1 MSKGHLRGCSLRRAR
16 VTLPLA
22 LLAAGLSNHA
32 PAADLSKDA
41 LLDMS
46 IEDLL
51 QVEVR
56 VASKIPTTT
65 FDAAASVAV
74 IPEVE
79 WQRRGARTIS
89 DVLEAV
95 PGVSVTPALGGADAF
110 AIRGYTRST
119 SLLGVLVSWDGVP
132 LNDLFRGAPT
142 LEVPNLN
149 LGGINE
155 IQIVEGPGS
164 ALYGADAFHG
174 VVALEPYAA
183 MANERTVHADVR
195 SNGYHAAGFRWSE
208 GLGETARMSLAV
220 NVDGQPD
227 QDLAFHYADP
237 ATGAPRSGE
246 RDNRYDARSLS
257 FNARGVAGDRVTW
270 HGGALLHG
278 YEGDDFQGFGT
289 RLAGVR
295 DFGGVDTD
303 LYVVDA
309 GVRRDGAN
317 GTALELSAYSWHV
330 DSTLLAGRNAF
341 DFESMNEQRRS
352 GVHGTFEKALPDANT
367 KLAVV
372 AGIEELEVVRAATR
386 NYDSATGALTLDRV
400 NPASGA
406 MRRIYSATF
415 EGTTRWAS
423 ERWLLTYGARVDD
436 YSDFG
441 KQASPRVGL
450 VWHPRPNNAVKL
462 LYGGAFRAPTA
473 NDLRGTTGLIEAN
486 PSLEPET
493 IDTTELVF
501 LHQAKRWLLQAS
513 LFHSD
518 WRDGIVSV
526 ANPTGTEP
534 FVFTNLE
541 KNDSH
546 GVTVK
551 TSWQGDAW
559 LFNVGTSWVRSQNET
574 RQVEYSAFPRYVVD
588 AEIGYHHAQTRTRF
602 YLVQH
607 WQIHTDD
614 AFQPSAGIPALR
626 LPLYARTDVG
636 AARPLGSRLS
646 LMLFVRNLF
655 DRENFHP
662 SSGGSRGGI
671 PDLPRTLSAEVRLA
685 F

>member
-1 MSKGHLRGCSLRRAR
+1 MSRGHLRGSGLRRACAA
-16 VTLPLA
+16 VPLA
-22 LLAAGLSNHA
+22 LLAAGLPNHA
-32 PAADLSKDA
+32 PAADLRNRD

-56 VASKIPTTT
+56 IASKIPTTT
-65 FDAAASVAV
+65 LDAAASVAV

-79 WQRRGARTIS
+79 WQRRGARTIA

-95 PGVSVTPALGGADAF
+95 PGVAVAPALGGADAF

-119 SLLGVLVSWDGVP
+119 SLVGVLLAWDGVP

-142 LEVPNLN
+142 LEVPSLN

-164 ALYGADAFHG
+164 ALHGADAFHG

-183 MANERTVHADVR
+183 VADERTVHADIR
-195 SNGYHAAGFRWSE
+195 GNGYHAAGFRWSE
-208 GLGETARMSLAV
+208 GLGENARMSLAI
-220 NVDGQPD
+220 NLDGQPG
-227 QDLAFHYADP
+227 QDLAFRYTDP
-237 ATGAPRSGE
+237 ATGATSAGE
-246 RDNRYDARSLS
+246 RDNRYDARSVS
-257 FNARGVAGDRVTW
+257 FKARGAAGSNVTW

-295 DFGGVDTD
+295 DFGGIDTD
-303 LYVVDA
+303 LYVVDG

-317 GTALELSAYSWHV
+317 GTALELSAYAWHA
-330 DSTLLAGRNAF
+330 DSTLFAGRNTF
-341 DFESMNEQRRS
+341 DSESMNEQRRS
-352 GVHGTFEKALPDANT
+352 GVHGTFEKALPNANT
-367 KLAVV
+367 RLAVV
-372 AGIEELEVVRAATR
+372 AGIEELEVVQAVTR
-386 NYDSATGALTLDRV
+386 NYDIATGALTVDRM

-406 MRRIYSATF
+406 TRRIYSATF
-415 EGTTRWAS
+415 EGTTRWAGD
-423 ERWLLTYGARVDD
+423 RWLITYGARLDD

-450 VWHPRPNNAVKL
+450 VWHPRPNNSVKI

-486 PSLEPET
+486 PGLEPET
-493 IDTTELVF
+493 IDTSELVF
-501 LHQAKRWLLQAS
+501 LHQARKWLLQAS
-513 LFHSD
+513 VFHSD

-526 ANPTGTEP
+526 ANPSGVEP
-534 FVFTNLE
+534 FIFTNLA
-541 KNDSH
+541 KNNSH
-546 GVTVK
+546 GITAR

-559 LFNVGTSWVRSQNET
+559 LFNVGTSWVRSENET

-588 AEIGYHHAQTRTRF
+588 AEVSYHHAPTKTRF

-614 AFQPSAGIPALR
+614 VFQPSAGIPPLS
-626 LPLYARTDVG
+626 LPLYSRTDIG
-636 AARPLGSRLS
+636 ASRPLGSRLS
-646 LMLFVRNLF
+646 LMVFVRNLL
-655 DRENFHP
+655 DRDNFYP
-662 SSGGSRGGI
+662 SAAGSRGGI
-671 PDLPRTLSAEVRLA
+671 PDLPRTLSAEARLA